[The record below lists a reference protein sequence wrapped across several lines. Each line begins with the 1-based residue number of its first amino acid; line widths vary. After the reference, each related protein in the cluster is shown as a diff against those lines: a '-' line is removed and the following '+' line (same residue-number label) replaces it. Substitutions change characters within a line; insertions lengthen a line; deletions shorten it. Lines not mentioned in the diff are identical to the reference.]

1 MERTKTI
8 LAHLA
13 LFGVQLIYAGNY
25 TISKGVMPTYVA
37 PLGLV
42 MMRILFGVL
51 AFWCLHWFFIAAKKV
66 EKKDLLRLFAC
77 GVFGIAINQ
86 MAFFHGLN
94 LTTPINASIIML
106 IVPILIFIGSV
117 LFLKEK
123 FTNINILG
131 IVLGCIGAGLIISSG
146 RAISFSQEGLI
157 GDLFI
162 LINAISYSIYLVIVR
177 PLIQKYHPIV
187 VIKWV
192 FTFGALVATPF
203 ILPELLK
210 TDWEAI
216 TSPIWGSIIYILLG
230 VTLFTYLF
238 NGFALKTL
246 SSRVVG
252 AYIYLQPILA
262 AIIALLAGSDTLT
275 TTKIAAGIL
284 IFLGVFL
291 ASQRKANKEKRT
303 PVLAD

>member
-13 LFGVQLIYAGNY
+13 LLGVQLLYAGNY
-25 TISKGVMPTYVA
+25 TISKEVMPTYVA

-42 MMRILFGVL
+42 MMRMFFGVL
-51 AFWCLHWFFIAAKKV
+51 AFWMLHWFFIKAEKV

-86 MAFFHGLN
+86 VAFFHGLN

-123 FTNINILG
+123 FTKINILG
-131 IVLGCIGAGLIISSG
+131 IVLGCVGAGLIISAG
-146 RAISFSQEGLI
+146 QRISFNKEGLT

-162 LINAISYSIYLVIVR
+162 LLNASSYSVYLVIVR

-192 FTFGALVATPF
+192 FTFGTFVATPF

-216 TSPIWGSIIYILLG
+216 TPPIWGSIIYILVG
-230 VTLFTYLF
+230 VTLLTYLF
-238 NGFALKTL
+238 NGFALKIL

-252 AYIYLQPILA
+252 AYIYMQPILA
-262 AIIALLAGSDTLT
+262 AIIALLAGSDSLT
-275 TTKIAAGIL
+275 TMKIAAGVL

-291 ASQRKANKEKRT
+291 ASQRKAAN
-303 PVLAD
+303 D